1 MERTISFMNGKGSI
15 GHNTRSFIAD
25 NVDASRTKNNIT
37 LIHEDIKQVYH
48 KLFDKALDE
57 YNAKQKRKDR
67 QIKSYYEKIS
77 RSKQEKLFYEVI
89 VQIGNK
95 DETGVGSSAAEVAT
109 WVLKDYVKMF
119 QLRNPQLYVIG
130 AYIHLDEETP
140 HLHLNFVPW
149 VSGCKRGLETKTS
162 LKAELATRGFASEG
176 KGNTEWK
183 QWAEA
188 EKDDIALIMRRYG
201 IDWKKKNTHNLHL
214 SVLDYKKQERAKE
227 VAALEEEIEGAQV
240 VLELKEERLESL
252 EKEIENKDAKY
263 TSDIAINILK
273 LLKYV
278 LGNNSDIMER
288 ELSVAVLGDTK
299 LFEKSYKSRICSI
312 IEEYGEL
319 ELDLSVLDKKE
330 KEKAIL
336 EEYQVFSNPSYIFFK
351 GNVDIHYVDGNSI
364 SVTPDNPIAIL
375 SEAIARIEMI
385 KVNSNRIVT
394 VENLTSYNRIND
406 NKSTFIYLSGYHNT
420 AKQRFLKKIA
430 ENNSGVSWFHFGDID
445 PDGYYILKNLVEKT
459 GIAFVPLYMD
469 VQQLIN
475 CKQYCKPLEKNDMVK
490 ANSLLKFHFY
500 DEVMEFMLANNCKLE
515 QEIISWLYERD

>member
-1 MERTISFMNGKGSI
+1 MLLDVYENSVTYKGQNIKNQSFAIKPEKIFYEYNGDYTDQDEVNQFNREMQSLMEFEFVILDYERGIPVISKIKLNTNSI
-15 GHNTRSFIAD
+15 NEIYSVLKR
-25 NVDASRTKNNIT
+25 
-37 LIHEDIKQVYH
+37 EDITVKRNREIKMYTQYMGVHDIMDAFCKSQV
-48 KLFDKALDE
+48 
-57 YNAKQKRKDR
+57 
-67 QIKSYYEKIS
+67 
-77 RSKQEKLFYEVI
+77 
-89 VQIGNK
+89 
-95 DETGVGSSAAEVAT
+95 
-109 WVLKDYVKMF
+109 
-119 QLRNPQLYVIG
+119 
-130 AYIHLDEETP
+130 
-140 HLHLNFVPW
+140 
-149 VSGCKRGLETKTS
+149 
-162 LKAELATRGFASEG
+162 
-176 KGNTEWK
+176 
-183 QWAEA
+183 
-188 EKDDIALIMRRYG
+188 
-201 IDWKKKNTHNLHL
+201 
-214 SVLDYKKQERAKE
+214 
-227 VAALEEEIEGAQV
+227 
-240 VLELKEERLESL
+240 ERL
-252 EKEIENKDAKY
+252 NDYKDAKY

-278 LGNNSDIMER
+278 LGNNIDIMER

-515 QEIISWLYERD
+515 QEIISWLYERN

>member
-1 MERTISFMNGKGSI
+1 MSLRLSKIQKDALNMLLDVYENSVTYKGQNIKNQSFAIKPEKIFYEYNGDYTDQDEVNQFNREMQSLMEFEFVILDYERGIPVISKI
-15 GHNTRSFIAD
+15 KLNT
-25 NVDASRTKNNIT
+25 N
-37 LIHEDIKQVYH
+37 LINEIYSVLKREDITVKRNREIKMYTQYMGVHDIMDAFCKSQV
-48 KLFDKALDE
+48 
-57 YNAKQKRKDR
+57 
-67 QIKSYYEKIS
+67 
-77 RSKQEKLFYEVI
+77 
-89 VQIGNK
+89 
-95 DETGVGSSAAEVAT
+95 
-109 WVLKDYVKMF
+109 
-119 QLRNPQLYVIG
+119 
-130 AYIHLDEETP
+130 
-140 HLHLNFVPW
+140 
-149 VSGCKRGLETKTS
+149 
-162 LKAELATRGFASEG
+162 
-176 KGNTEWK
+176 
-183 QWAEA
+183 
-188 EKDDIALIMRRYG
+188 
-201 IDWKKKNTHNLHL
+201 
-214 SVLDYKKQERAKE
+214 
-227 VAALEEEIEGAQV
+227 
-240 VLELKEERLESL
+240 ERL
-252 EKEIENKDAKY
+252 NDYKDAKY

-351 GNVDIHYVDGNSI
+351 GNVDIYYVDGNSI

-430 ENNSGVSWFHFGDID
+430 ENNSGISWFHFGDID

-490 ANSLLKFHFY
+490 ANSLLKIHFY

-515 QEIISWLYERD
+515 QEIISWLYERN